1 MVNKRLLSLSKE
13 SQKYVYFTVLMNW
26 ISIICNIGIVL
37 FVGNI
42 IDKLFNNDLNFN
54 MGVYALYIGSL
65 ILIRFICNYMSGR
78 FSYKSS
84 ANVRRSIRE
93 SIYKKLLK
101 LGVNY
106 NETISTSSIVQ
117 ISVDGVEA
125 LEIYFGRYLPQLFY
139 SLLAPLTLFVVIA
152 PISLK
157 AAIVLLICVPLIP
170 ISIASVMKF
179 AKKLLSKYWGIYTNL
194 GDSFLE
200 NLQGLTTLK
209 IFDLDEEK
217 NHEMNKEAENFRN
230 ITMKVLSMQ
239 LNSITIMDL
248 IAFGGAAIG
257 ILIAINEFSK
267 GNITVGSTVV
277 IILLSSEFFIPMR
290 LLGSFFHVAMN
301 GIAAADKIF
310 ALLDTTVE
318 EEKALSQSD
327 KDKLKDI
334 SISIKN
340 VDFSYDEERQV
351 LHNINIDI
359 ENKSMVA
366 LVGESGC
373 GKSTITNLLLKL
385 NKTNKGEILL
395 NGINLNDIPFDELRQ
410 KVSFISHSSY
420 IFNSTIEENL
430 RMGKYNASE
439 EELYAALKK
448 ANLYD
453 FVMSLD
459 KKLETPVGEN
469 GSYLSGGQK
478 QRLALARMILTNSE
492 VYIFDEATSNVDVES
507 EDSILDTIYELSK
520 EKTVIVISHRL
531 ANIKGADKI
540 YVLDKGNIAE
550 SGNHDELMKNNSVY
564 ANLYTNQEKLEDIY
578 KEETHKD
585 SIDKRTEKKKNTVG
599 EVAISE

>member
-13 SQKYVYFTVLMNW
+13 SQKYVYLTVLMNW

-42 IDKLFNNDLNFN
+42 IDKLYNNDLNFN
-54 MGVYALYIGSL
+54 MGVYVLYLGSL
-65 ILIRFICNYMSGR
+65 ILIRFVCNYMSGR
-78 FSYKSS
+78 FSYYSS
-84 ANVRRSIRE
+84 ANVRTSIRE

-106 NETISTSSIVQ
+106 NDTISTSSIVQ

-139 SLLAPLTLFVVIA
+139 SLLAPLTLFLVIS
-152 PISLK
+152 PISFK

-170 ISIASVMKF
+170 ISIAAVMKF

-217 NHEMNKEAENFRN
+217 NQEMNKEAENFRN

-248 IAFGGAAIG
+248 IAFGGSAVG
-257 ILIAINEFSK
+257 ILIAVTEFYN
-267 GNITVGSTVV
+267 GNITIGSTVV

-301 GIAAADKIF
+301 GLAAADKIF
-310 ALLDTTVE
+310 DLLDTKVE
-318 EEKALSQSD
+318 AEKELSD
-327 KDKLKDI
+327 KDKEKLENI

-340 VDFSYDEERQV
+340 VDFSYDNERKV
-351 LHNINIDI
+351 LHNVNVDI
-359 ENKSMVA
+359 KNKSMVA

-385 NKTNKGEILL
+385 NKVDKGEILL
-395 NGINLNDIPFDELRQ
+395 NGINLNNIPFDELRK

-430 RMGKYNASE
+430 RMGNECATE
-439 EELYAALKK
+439 EELYSALKK
-448 ANLYD
+448 ANLYE
-453 FVMSLD
+453 FVMGLE
-459 KKLETPVGEN
+459 KKLQTPVGEN
-469 GSYLSGGQK
+469 GSFLSGGQK
-478 QRLALARMILTNSE
+478 QRLALARMILTNPE

-507 EDSILDTIYELSK
+507 EDSILETIHALSK
-520 EKTVIVISHRL
+520 EKTVVVISHRL
-531 ANIKGADKI
+531 ANIKNAHKI
-540 YVLDKGNIAE
+540 YVLEKGHIVE
-550 SGNHDELMKNNSVY
+550 SGNHDNLMKNNSVY

-578 KEETHKD
+578 KED
-585 SIDKRTEKKKNTVG
+585 LIR

>member
-13 SQKYVYFTVLMNW
+13 SQKYVYLTVLMNW

-42 IDKLFNNDLNFN
+42 IDKLYNNDLNFN
-54 MGVYALYIGSL
+54 MGVYVLYLGSL
-65 ILIRFICNYMSGR
+65 ILIRFVCNYMSGR
-78 FSYKSS
+78 FSYYSS
-84 ANVRRSIRE
+84 ANVRTSIRE

-106 NETISTSSIVQ
+106 NDTISTSSIVQ

-139 SLLAPLTLFVVIA
+139 SLLAPLTLFLVIA
-152 PISLK
+152 PISFK

-170 ISIASVMKF
+170 ISIVAVMKF

-217 NHEMNKEAENFRN
+217 NQEMNKEAETFRN

-248 IAFGGAAIG
+248 IAFGGSAVG
-257 ILIAINEFSK
+257 ILIAVTEFYN
-267 GNITVGSTVV
+267 GNITIGSTVV

-301 GIAAADKIF
+301 GLAAADKIF
-310 ALLDTTVE
+310 DLLDTKVE
-318 EEKALSQSD
+318 AEKELSD
-327 KDKLKDI
+327 KDKEKLENI

-340 VDFSYDEERQV
+340 VDFSYDNERKV
-351 LHNINIDI
+351 LHNVNVDI
-359 ENKSMVA
+359 KNKSMVA

-385 NKTNKGEILL
+385 NKVDKGEILL
-395 NGINLNDIPFDELRQ
+395 NGINLNNIPFDELRK

-430 RMGKYNASE
+430 RMGNECATE
-439 EELYAALKK
+439 EELYSALKK
-448 ANLYD
+448 ANLYE
-453 FVMSLD
+453 FVMGLE
-459 KKLETPVGEN
+459 KKLQTPVGEN
-469 GSYLSGGQK
+469 GSFLSGGQK
-478 QRLALARMILTNSE
+478 QRLALARMILTNPE

-507 EDSILDTIYELSK
+507 EDSILEAIYNIAK

-531 ANIKGADKI
+531 ANIQNADKI
-540 YVLDKGNIAE
+540 YVLDKGYIVE
-550 SGNHDELMKNNSVY
+550 SGNHESLMNNNSTY
-564 ANLYTNQEKLEDIY
+564 AKLYKNQENLENIY
-578 KEETHKD
+578 NEEV
-585 SIDKRTEKKKNTVG
+585 IE
-599 EVAISE
+599 EVAISEQ